1 MTTGAG
7 ASASRLLLPGLDAA
21 GRDRLEALSTP
32 ALWLPGEFV
41 FREGEPARRCWL
53 LRRGRVSLSTSV
65 PGRGDVVI
73 ETLAA
78 GDVLGW
84 SWLRPP
90 RVWDFAAVAAD
101 TTEAWEVDAVAL
113 RDAAEA
119 DPAFG
124 YAVSQALSA
133 VLLDRLQATRARL
146 LDLYA
151 NPGGSP

>member
-1 MTTGAG
+1 MTRTPDDPRAV
-7 ASASRLLLPGLDAA
+7 LLPGLDDAA
-21 GRDRLEALSTP
+21 RKRLAQLWTP
-32 ALWLPGEFV
+32 ALWVPGEYV

-53 LRRGRVSLSTSV
+53 LRRGRVVLATSV

-73 ETLAA
+73 ETLSG

-90 RVWDFAAVAAD
+90 RVWSFGARAAD
-101 TTEAWEVDAVAL
+101 PTEAWQIDVAAL
-113 RDAAEA
+113 QEAAER

-124 YAVSQALSA
+124 YAVARAMSGL
-133 VLLDRLQATRARL
+133 LLDRLQATRARL

-151 NPGGSP
+151 NPGAP